1 MANPFF
7 NAMGGAQGPQGGPM
21 NMMQAFQ
28 QFMQQNQGKNPNE
41 MIQQLLSSGKLNQ
54 QQLNQAQQM
63 AFQSTPP
70 ARGATAKTAKIS
82 SCFYINHTI
91 PTNIPSILQLFSKN
105 RVSCSQKTPPTLV
118 RNHKDFLC
126 A

>member
-1 MANPFF
+1 MANPFMA
-7 NAMGGAQGPQGGPM
+7 AMGGSQGSHGGPM

-63 AFQSTPP
+63 AKQMEGPL
-70 ARGATAKTAKIS
+70 GALKGMFGFK
-82 SCFYINHTI
+82 
-91 PTNIPSILQLFSKN
+91 
-105 RVSCSQKTPPTLV
+105 
-118 RNHKDFLC
+118 
-126 A
+126 